1 MAPLDR
7 QELTSRLEG
16 RNWRIEGDAIVRDLE
31 LDGFTAAIAMVNRI
45 AELAE
50 EANHHPDLLVHGY
63 KRLRITLST
72 HSEGGV
78 TANDLQMAER
88 IDALS

>member
-1 MAPLDR
+1 MAPLDHE
-7 QELTSRLEG
+7 ELTSRLEG
-16 RNWRIEGDAIVRDLE
+16 RSWRIEGDAIVRDLE

>member
-1 MAPLDR
+1 MAPLDHE
-7 QELTSRLEG
+7 ELTTRLEG
-16 RNWRIEGDAIVRDLE
+16 GDWRVEGDAIVRDLE

-63 KRLRITLST
+63 KRLRVTLST

-78 TANDLQMAER
+78 TENDLAMARR
-88 IDALS
+88 IDALV

>member
-7 QELTSRLEG
+7 NELTSRLEG
-16 RNWRIEGDAIVRDLE
+16 SDWRVEGDAIVRDLE
-31 LDGFTAAIAMVNRI
+31 LDGFSAAIAMVNRI

-63 KRLRITLST
+63 KRLRVTLST
-72 HSEGGV
+72 HREGGV
-78 TANDLQMAER
+78 TDNDLQMAER
-88 IDALS
+88 IDALA